1 MTSRMAWLVLT
12 IAVVTWE
19 LYAGFSGMETLTSEF
34 RRSVTDS
41 SLRWPVLLVAT
52 LVMAHLFLPA
62 SLRRYDPIDRAYYA
76 ATGQP
81 NPYEE
86 TAPHSEP
93 GDAPNARP
101 PLITPP
107 RERGRRPGQ

>member
-41 SLRWPVLLVAT
+41 SLRWPVLLVTT
-52 LVMAHLFLPA
+52 LVMVHLFMPA
-62 SLRRYDPIDRAYYA
+62 SLRRYDPIDRVYYA

-81 NPYEE
+81 NPYKE
-86 TAPHSEP
+86 TAPHGEA
-93 GDAPNARP
+93 GDAPTRARP
-101 PLITPP
+101 
-107 RERGRRPGQ
+107 